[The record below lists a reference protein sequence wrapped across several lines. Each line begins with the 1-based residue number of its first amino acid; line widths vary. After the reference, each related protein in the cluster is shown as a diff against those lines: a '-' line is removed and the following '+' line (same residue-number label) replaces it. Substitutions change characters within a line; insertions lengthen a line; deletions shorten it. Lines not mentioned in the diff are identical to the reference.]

1 MARPKSTKVEKKP
14 KKPQKRACI
23 TEGNQVEKD
32 LVFLWMC
39 FECSGGIQE
48 GQSTIDYHA
57 LGKKLGITIY
67 GARNRYYGVRSRI
80 LKLKAAITA
89 AESPRD
95 QGPEGKGAQKSA
107 VATTDHD
114 DSITKDENDDQMVDE
129 NYEDEAV

>member
-48 GQSTIDYHA
+48 GQSTVIPNSFSFHSSRRSNPSSSEASVDY
-57 LGKKLGITIY
+57 G
-67 GARNRYYGVRSRI
+67 
-80 LKLKAAITA
+80 
-89 AESPRD
+89 
-95 QGPEGKGAQKSA
+95 
-107 VATTDHD
+107 
-114 DSITKDENDDQMVDE
+114 
-129 NYEDEAV
+129 